1 MRFEEQI
8 SVAARAGIRMFGV
21 SVLLLILSRVIDL
34 FNTGMV
40 LGVAKWLFFLGLF
53 LMISAV
59 LRSFAKRKQRKFEKN
74 GWTHP
79 FATVGTMNRWYYWV
93 DKNGKDR
100 DA

>member
-1 MRFEEQI
+1 
-8 SVAARAGIRMFGV
+8 MFGV
-21 SVLLLILSRVIDL
+21 SVLLLILSRVVAF
-34 FNTGMV
+34 FNNGMF

-53 LMISAV
+53 LMISAIG
-59 LRSFAKRKQRKFEKN
+59 RSFAKRRQRKFQKN

-79 FATVGTMNRWYYWV
+79 FATVGPVNRWYYWV

>member
-1 MRFEEQI
+1 MRFDKQV
-8 SVAARAGIRMFGV
+8 SATARIGIRMFGV
-21 SVLLLILSRVIDL
+21 SVLLLTLSRVVAF
-34 FNTGMV
+34 FNSGML

-53 LMISAV
+53 LMASAI
-59 LRSFAKRKQRKFEKN
+59 LRSFAKHSQRKFEKN

-79 FATVGTMNRWYYWV
+79 FSTVGPMNRWYYWV

>member
-1 MRFEEQI
+1 
-8 SVAARAGIRMFGV
+8 MFGV

-34 FNTGMV
+34 FNTGAV
-40 LGVAKWLFFLGLF
+40 LGVAKGLFFFGLF

-59 LRSFAKRKQRKFEKN
+59 GRSFAKRGQRKFEKN

-79 FATVGTMNRWYYWV
+79 FATVGPVNRWYYWV
-93 DKNGKDR
+93 DKTGKDR